1 MFRGHWN
8 IYKIGQSWRFFFFWI
23 LKFKY
28 FILLED
34 LTSFKLLKCVMEI
47 FFDRI
52 NWEWNNNEKYEY
64 CLEWK
69 IFKILCFTMLK
80 IFDSYVVFYFDK
92 SDTNK
97 ILFDQNCHR
106 QIPGVDVYCFGVSN
120 DICMLCASMN
130 VYQVFKGRPISGMPC
145 YANAYTIIYS
155 NSRLQIYWCMHVI
168 AFTSYALIINKNW
181 FENYN

>member
-8 IYKIGQSWRFFFFWI
+8 IYKIGQSWRFFFFFEYWNLNI
-23 LKFKY
+23 SFS
-28 FILLED
+28 ED
-34 LTSFKLLKCVMEI
+34 LISFKLLFI
-47 FFDRI
+47 RI

-69 IFKILCFTMLK
+69 IFKIVCFIMLK
-80 IFDSYVVFYFDK
+80 IFDSYIVFYFDK
-92 SDTNK
+92 SDTNR